1 MTDAKRSKEESNEGS
16 GDSGFQES
24 AHQFCCGDS
33 EKMSRMMENCECG
46 DPEKMARMMKNFGC
60 GDSEKMSRMMKNF
73 GCGDPEKTSR
83 MMENCECG
91 DSEKMSRIMKNFRGV
106 MDGSFNLGAMMQRM
120 CGAPKKHD
128 AQ

>member
-1 MTDAKRSKEESNEGS
+1 MTDAKRTKKESNEGS

-24 AHQFCCGDS
+24 AHQFCCDDFQ
-33 EKMSRMMENCECG
+33 KM
-46 DPEKMARMMKNFGC
+46 
-60 GDSEKMSRMMKNF
+60 
-73 GCGDPEKTSR
+73 SR

-91 DSEKMSRIMKNFRGV
+91 DSEKMSRIMKNLRGV

-120 CGAPKKHD
+120 CGGAPQKHD